1 MTNQTSL
8 PRSADS
14 SLQTFNSS
22 TSSNS
27 STRGHSNTGT
37 VYYPADIEQE
47 TTQTSVASKRQ
58 SEVHEDPA
66 NHFRR
71 KQSKIGESDET
82 VKISSVNRP
91 PRSPTESGT
100 ITPPLESNDLELTK
114 PSWED
119 PLCWAF
125 LQSLNPLY
133 DNLYLK
139 KKTSPKDTRSGY
151 VIGRDI
157 SSDIVINKMEV
168 SRSHCL
174 IYMETG
180 SNGRAKGIR
189 IYLEDK
195 SFNGTFVNG
204 KKVGHGNRVLLKG
217 GDEIQLYKRPSH
229 QKNDPRY
236 KFFRILFPPSFD
248 ANLCENVY
256 SFNSE
261 LGKGNFATVY
271 HAIHNETNEE
281 VAIKV
286 MQKTRFEHKPKF
298 LKSVIQEMSI
308 MMSLAKHPFVVQ
320 MKEIFNEQTR
330 IYLVLEYVKDGELFN
345 YIRDCKKLTEDE
357 TRFIFWQLF
366 HAIHFL
372 HMANIAH
379 RDLKPENVILADKK
393 KLHIKVSD
401 FGLAKTEERNQ
412 SFDSQCGTPNYVA
425 PEVLNP
431 VADRAYD
438 KRCDMWSL
446 GVMLYIC
453 LCGYPPFSDENGPPS
468 MKAQI
473 KMGKFE
479 FLSPYWDGVSNEAR
493 DLIKKLL
500 TVDPDERATI
510 NEAMEHPWMN
520 MNSGDLNERKS
531 SLGIEA
537 LTAIDYHTIDA
548 SPLPETQRVMSQSLS
563 L

>member
-1 MTNQTSL
+1 MSDYL
-8 PRSADS
+8 E
-14 SLQTFNSS
+14 LV
-22 TSSNS
+22 SNS
-27 STRGHSNTGT
+27 SFNLYGNASNCENLSISNTGT

-47 TTQTSVASKRQ
+47 TRQTSVASKRQ
-58 SEVHEDPA
+58 SREELHDDPT

-71 KQSKIGESDET
+71 KQSRLGELDDT
-82 VKISSVNRP
+82 VKISPVNLP
-91 PRSPTESGT
+91 PRSPKESGS
-100 ITPPLESNDLELTK
+100 ITPPLESNNFELTQ
-114 PSWED
+114 PTWD
-119 PLCWAF
+119 NPLCWAF

-139 KKTSPKDTRSGY
+139 KKTSPKDARSGY
-151 VIGRDI
+151 LIGRDS
-157 SSDIVINKMEV
+157 SSDIVIDKKEI

-204 KKVGHGNRVLLKG
+204 TKVGIGKRVLLKG
-217 GDEIQLYKRPSH
+217 GDEIQLYYRTGSQGKDS
-229 QKNDPRY
+229 RY

-256 SFNSE
+256 NFNKE
-261 LGKGNFATVY
+261 LGRGNFATVY
-271 HAIHNETNEE
+271 HAVHTETNEE
-281 VAIKV
+281 VAIKM
-286 MQKTRFEHKPKF
+286 MQKSRFEHKPKF

-308 MMSLAKHPFVVQ
+308 MMTLVKHPFIVQ
-320 MKEIFNEQTR
+320 MKEIYNELSR
-330 IYLVLEYVKDGELFN
+330 IYFVLEYVRDGELFQ
-345 YIRDCKKLTEDE
+345 YIKDSKKFTEDE

-372 HMANIAH
+372 HLSNIAH
-379 RDLKPENVILADKK
+379 RDLKPENVIMADKK
-393 KLHIKVSD
+393 KLHVKVSD

-431 VADRAYD
+431 VGDRAYD
-438 KRCDMWSL
+438 KQCDMWSL

-473 KMGKFE
+473 KMGRFE
-479 FLSPYWDGVSNEAR
+479 FSSPYWDGVSSEAK
-493 DLIKKLL
+493 DLVTKLL
-500 TVDPDERATI
+500 TVDPEERATI
-510 NEAMEHPWMN
+510 DEAMEHPWMN
-520 MNSGDLNERKS
+520 INSADLNERKS
-531 SLGIEA
+531 SLGAEA
-537 LTAIDYHTIDA
+537 LSAIDYHSINA
-548 SPLPETQRVMSQSLS
+548 SPLPETQRILSQSHS